1 MPNIIELIP
10 KVVNMADSLGF
21 NLKKARENIGLT
33 QPQLA
38 DKIGT
43 IQSTISK
50 WENDKAHPLREYWPL
65 LTKTLDLPD
74 GFFDRKWQPPVSPF
88 SIDDVMRE
96 WNGMK
101 ERIKALEKNQA
112 PSISTL
118 LPLEVVQNW
127 NKAGPTIQ
135 SIVLYL
141 LSGESEYKQNLAPE
155 PKSLLESLVPYV
167 DRTPWRFSIG
177 E

>member
-50 WENDKAHPLREYWPL
+50 WENDKAHPIREYWPL

-88 SIDDVMRE
+88 SIEDVMRE

-101 ERIKALEKNQA
+101 ERIKALEKIQA
-112 PSISTL
+112 PSFQYSSNPVLQKLWPILQTAD
-118 LPLEVVQNW
+118 P
-127 NKAGPTIQ
+127 AIQ
-135 SIVLYL
+135 RACLYL
-141 LSGESEYKQNLAPE
+141 CSG
-155 PKSLLESLVPYV
+155 LEEDALEMEQTVRDETKHLRAHLKA
-167 DRTPWRFSIG
+167 DRG
-177 E
+177 